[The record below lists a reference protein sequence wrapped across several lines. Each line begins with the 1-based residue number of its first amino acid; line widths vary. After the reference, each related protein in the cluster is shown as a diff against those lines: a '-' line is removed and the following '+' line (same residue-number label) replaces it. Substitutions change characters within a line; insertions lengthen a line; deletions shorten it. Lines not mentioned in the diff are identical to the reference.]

1 MAKRVSEHGAGAVN
15 LLITIVVV
23 LAVVMTI
30 AQLLPA
36 QTRRSR
42 MEDYM
47 VEQTQTAIRTAPKT
61 IEQRLYDK
69 AREWRVPVDRKDI
82 HVAKSNKGIKIRASY
97 VEHLNFVVYT
107 YDWKIDLIVDR
118 PIYQF

>member
-1 MAKRVSEHGAGAVN
+1 MARRVGENGAGAIN
-15 LLITIVVV
+15 LLITVVV
-23 LAVVMTI
+23 LLVVGMTI

-36 QTRRSR
+36 QNRRSK
-42 MEDYM
+42 MMDYM

-61 IEQRLYDK
+61 IEQRLFEK
-69 AREWRVPVDRKDI
+69 AREWKVPVEREDI
-82 HVAKSNKGIKIRASY
+82 HVAKSGKGIRITASY

-107 YDWKIDLIVDR
+107 YDWKIDLDVDR

>member
-82 HVAKSNKGIKIRASY
+82 HVAKSNKGIKITASY

-107 YDWKIDLIVDR
+107 YDWKIDLAVDR